1 MSQNISYTTSK
12 FPHVIEKV
20 HTVACFNKCNE
31 SKGSHSSKFSSMVK
45 VLFSRQRALQ
55 KKVKMHQ
62 ATEFLAVQPTRV
74 IYNFTGFCPFIIN
87 IKNLKELRQEN

>member
-1 MSQNISYTTSK
+1 
-12 FPHVIEKV
+12 
-20 HTVACFNKCNE
+20 
-31 SKGSHSSKFSSMVK
+31 MVK

-62 ATEFLAVQPTRV
+62 AIEFLAVQPTRV

-87 IKNLKELRQEN
+87 IKNLKKITTRRLNHRYLQVFKLYGDFFPNQQIAYHESASLSH